1 MRQIIPITPACL
13 NFCTR
18 SAPFKVHSLPSGAA
32 SFKSLYPKRPA
43 NDHATADC
51 SAVGASD
58 TALRLLG
65 SKLPHAGFWTTCRDS
80 TYRNAPNR
88 RDKIDNNLEILFRGL
103 TIIQPMQCAL
113 ETVSVP

>member
-18 SAPFKVHSLPSGAA
+18 SAPFKIHSLPSGAA

-58 TALRLLG
+58 TALRLQG
-65 SKLPHAGFWTTCRDS
+65 TDPSSTSDS
-80 TYRNAPNR
+80 A
-88 RDKIDNNLEILFRGL
+88 NLAS
-103 TIIQPMQCAL
+103 TD
-113 ETVSVP
+113 

>member
-18 SAPFKVHSLPSGAA
+18 SAPFKIHSLPSGAA

-58 TALRLLG
+58 TALRLPG
-65 SKLPHAGFWTTCRDS
+65 SNPMKATSTVCRLFAQVDFRREMRPTAFLDPRAFRVPITAGS
-80 TYRNAPNR
+80 P
-88 RDKIDNNLEILFRGL
+88 
-103 TIIQPMQCAL
+103 
-113 ETVSVP
+113 

>member
-18 SAPFKVHSLPSGAA
+18 SAPFKIHSLPSGAA

-58 TALRLLG
+58 
-65 SKLPHAGFWTTCRDS
+65 AGAC
-80 TYRNAPNR
+80 
-88 RDKIDNNLEILFRGL
+88 
-103 TIIQPMQCAL
+103 
-113 ETVSVP
+113 